1 MTRAQIRGRIALFAG
16 ALLLFLI
23 AFMPLSLPIS
33 MIGTGS
39 QQLSA
44 RAATGTIW
52 SGRLAEASVGPLAVG
67 DVSVALK
74 PLSLLAGQTS
84 IVMQSPVGRA
94 TLTSLERGFAV
105 DDATAKLN
113 TGRIFAPVPLDVID
127 LTDVS
132 VAFVDGKCEKAQ
144 GRVRATFAGDVGG
157 LSLAQGL
164 SGAIRCEG
172 GALVLPLVSQSAL
185 ERLNLYLQ
193 GDGRYRAE
201 LFVRSTDPA
210 MAIRLAAA
218 GFAPTQDGFV
228 LRLAGKF

>member
-1 MTRAQIRGRIALFAG
+1 MTRAMMRGRIALFVG
-16 ALLLFLI
+16 LLLVFLV
-23 AFMPLSLPIS
+23 AFMPLSFALS
-33 MIGTGS
+33 MIGTTG

-44 RAATGTIW
+44 REATGTLW
-52 SGRLAEASVGPLAVG
+52 SGRLAEASVGPITVG
-67 DVSVALK
+67 DVAVGLK

-84 IVMQSPVGRA
+84 IFMQSPVGRG
-94 TLTSLERGFAV
+94 TLTSLNGGFAI
-105 DDATAKLN
+105 DDATAKLS
-113 TGRIFAPVPLDVID
+113 TARVFAPIPLDVID

-132 VAFVDGKCEKAQ
+132 VAFVSGKCEKAQ

-164 SGAIRCEG
+164 SGAVRCEV

-185 ERLNLYLQ
+185 ERLNLYIQ

-210 MAIRLAAA
+210 MAAKLSSA

-228 LRLAGKF
+228 LRLAGKL

>member
-1 MTRAQIRGRIALFAG
+1 MTRGRIVLFAG
-16 ALLLFLI
+16 SLLFFLL
-23 AFMPLSLPIS
+23 AFLPLSLALS
-33 MIGTGS
+33 LIGTSG

-44 RAATGTIW
+44 RAATGTVW
-52 SGRLAEASVGPLAVG
+52 SGRLAEAAIGPIVIG
-67 DVSVALK
+67 DVAVALK

-84 IVMQSPVGRA
+84 IFMQSAVGRG
-94 TLTSLERGFAV
+94 TFTSLKGGFAV
-105 DDATAKLN
+105 DDATARLA
-113 TGRIFAPVPLDVID
+113 TVRMFAPIPLDAID

-132 VAFVDGKCEKAQ
+132 VAFLAGRCEKAQ
-144 GRVRATFAGDVGG
+144 GRVRATFAADVAG

-164 SGAIRCEG
+164 SGAIRCES

-193 GDGRYRAE
+193 SDGRYRAE

-210 MAIRLAAA
+210 MAGKLTVA

-228 LRLAGKF
+228 LRLAGKL

>member
-1 MTRAQIRGRIALFAG
+1 MTRAMTRGRIALFVG
-16 ALLLFLI
+16 LLLVFLV
-23 AFMPLSLPIS
+23 AFMPLSLALS
-33 MIGTGS
+33 MIGTTG

-44 RAATGTIW
+44 RAATGTVW
-52 SGRLAEASVGPLAVG
+52 SGRLAEARVGPIAVG
-67 DVSVALK
+67 DVTVGLK

-84 IVMQSPVGRA
+84 IYLQSLVGRG
-94 TLTSLERGFAV
+94 TLTSLTRGFAI
-105 DDATAKLN
+105 DDATAKLS
-113 TGRIFAPVPLDVID
+113 TGSVFAPIPLDIID

-132 VAFVDGKCEKAQ
+132 VAFIGGRCEKAQ

-172 GALVLPLVSQSAL
+172 SALVLPLVSQSAL

-210 MAIRLAAA
+210 MAAKLSAA

-228 LRLAGKF
+228 LRLAGKL

>member
-1 MTRAQIRGRIALFAG
+1 MTRGQIALFVG
-16 ALLLFLI
+16 LLLVFLV
-23 AFMPLSLPIS
+23 AFMPLSLALS
-33 MIGTGS
+33 MIGTTG

-44 RAATGTIW
+44 RTATGTIW
-52 SGRLAEASVGPLAVG
+52 SGRLSEASVGPIAVG
-67 DVSVALK
+67 DVSVGLK

-84 IVMQSPVGRA
+84 IFMQSLVGRG
-94 TLTSLERGFAV
+94 TLTSLTRGFAI
-105 DDATAKLN
+105 DDATAKLS
-113 TGRIFAPVPLDVID
+113 TASVFAAIPLESID

-132 VAFVDGKCEKAQ
+132 VAFVSGKCEKAQ

-164 SGAIRCEG
+164 SGAVRCEG

-210 MAIRLAAA
+210 MAAKLSLA

-228 LRLAGKF
+228 MRLAGKL

>member
-1 MTRAQIRGRIALFAG
+1 MTRGRIALFAG
-16 ALLLFLI
+16 ALLVFLL
-23 AFMPLSLPIS
+23 AFMPLSLALSI
-33 MIGTGS
+33 TGAS
-39 QQLSA
+39 GQQLSA
-44 RAATGTIW
+44 RAATGTVW
-52 SGRLAEASVGPLAVG
+52 SGQLAEASVGPIAVG

-84 IVMQSPVGRA
+84 IFMQSPVGRG
-94 TLTSLERGFAV
+94 TVTSLAGGYAI
-105 DDATAKLN
+105 DDATAKLS

-132 VAFVDGKCEKAQ
+132 VAFIAGKCEKAQ

-157 LSLAQGL
+157 ISLAQGL
-164 SGAIRCEG
+164 SGAIRCES

-210 MAIRLAAA
+210 MATKLAAA

-228 LRLAGKF
+228 LRLAGKL